1 MSFLSQPIQDVI
13 FPGVRKIGDISLS
26 VVINE
31 STNDT
36 LTITKQ
42 PVQQGATIS
51 DHSYK
56 EPVTLSMTA
65 YFKDNS
71 FNLANLFG
79 SGNGLS
85 KLYQELQDL
94 QNSRETFTV
103 VTPKRVY
110 ANMLMAT
117 LSQTTDKNTENC
129 LAISMSFQEVIIVSV
144 STSTIPRIKQ
154 RIPAVTGA
162 TQNAGK
168 KSALASLFEGIK
180 GFFGGSK

>member
-1 MSFLSQPIQDVI
+1 MSFLSQPLQDVI
-13 FPGVRKIGDISLS
+13 FPGVRKIGDIKLS
-26 VVINE
+26 VVLTEN
-31 STNDT
+31 TTDK

-42 PVQQGATIS
+42 PVQQGASIS

-56 EPVTLSMTA
+56 EPTAFSMTA

-94 QNSRETFTV
+94 QNSREPFTV
-103 VTPKRVY
+103 VTPKRIY
-110 ANMLMAT
+110 NNMLMGT
-117 LSQTTDKNTENC
+117 LSQTTDKSTENC
-129 LAISMSFQEVIIVSV
+129 LSITMSFEEVIIVNV

-154 RIPAVTGA
+154 RLPAVTAA
-162 TQNAGK
+162 TENAGK
-168 KSALASLFEGIK
+168 KSALASLVEGIK
-180 GFFGGSK
+180 ALFGGK